1 MCASKGKGKG
11 AGIAWAYYAKLTCA
25 LGVVLAVLDPSTCGE
40 KGSPC
45 TQLYQYVKSDVMVAT
60 MAGLTSAVLLM
71 RFRRMLIVLAH
82 YAMELH
88 AESKTYATELRR
100 LMELIAAVTGK
111 VREVQAKSPTSTPTA
126 NGS

>member
-1 MCASKGKGKG
+1 
-11 AGIAWAYYAKLTCA
+11 
-25 LGVVLAVLDPSTCGE
+25 
-40 KGSPC
+40 
-45 TQLYQYVKSDVMVAT
+45 
-60 MAGLTSAVLLM
+60 M

-100 LMELIAAVTGK
+100 LKEQIAAVTGK
-111 VREVQAKSPTSTPTA
+111 VRDVQAKSPTSTPTA